1 MSATLAQWHAEHVNF
16 AKLLDCLETQLD
28 LFHDGATPHY
38 ELMLDIMFY
47 MTHYPDVLHHPKE
60 DLALARMRAQD
71 PDVGAIADE
80 LDLQH
85 EDLQRMGADLVVR
98 LADVVNDGL
107 TTRDS
112 LETPARDYIATFR
125 AHMSFEERR
134 VLPIA
139 ARLLRDSD
147 WAAIDRALRHIEDPL
162 FGRNPEPRY
171 AAIERH
177 LERQAERR

>member
-1 MSATLAQWHAEHVNF
+1 MSATLAQWHVEHKNF
-16 AKLLDCLETQLD
+16 AKLLDCLEGQLD
-28 LFHDGATPHY
+28 LFHDGSTPHY
-38 ELMLDIMFY
+38 DLMLDIMFY

-60 DLALARMRAQD
+60 DFALARMRTRD
-71 PDVGAIADE
+71 PAVGAIADE

-98 LADVVNDGL
+98 LSDIVNDGIA
-107 TTRDS
+107 TRES
-112 LETPARDYIATFR
+112 VEIPARDYIATFR
-125 AHMSFEERR
+125 EHMNFEERR
-134 VLPIA
+134 VLPMA
-139 ARLLRDSD
+139 AQLLRDAD
-147 WAAIDRALRHIEDPL
+147 WADIDAALRHIEDPL

>member
-16 AKLLDCLETQLD
+16 AKLLDCLEAQLD
-28 LFHDGATPHY
+28 LFHDGATPDY
-38 ELMLDIMFY
+38 DLMLDVMFY

-60 DLALARMRAQD
+60 DLALARMRACD
-71 PDVGAIADE
+71 PDIGAIADE

-85 EDLQRMGADLVVR
+85 EDLHRMGAELVGR
-98 LADVVNDGL
+98 LSDIANDGIA
-107 TTRDS
+107 TRDS
-112 LETPARDYIATFR
+112 VETPARDYIATFR
-125 AHMSFEERR
+125 EHMNFEERR
-134 VLPIA
+134 VLPVA

-147 WAAIDRALRHIEDPL
+147 WAAIDAELRGVEDPL

-177 LERQAERR
+177 LERQAQRS